1 MTTLK
6 LLWPSSI
13 DHFPWHLGVLPV
25 RCKLPRGCYEDKQSV
40 NFNTPSIQDS
50 ATGRQAP
57 LALLALQHMFLINCI
72 YCSSVHSIFSLQNQ
86 TSRIANHLRC
96 RVQPVRAP
104 TDRQAEQYDRFAD
117 PPAEEFARHGHS
129 GHAGG
134 VQKCRP
140 TVRCDRYRHH
150 RADLYS
156 LRAYTGKC
164 VGVWR
169 LFLFLF
175 CIVYV
180 AVAIVVNQ
188 LPFSLLPEMRSHEN
202 DWFLVASGRWIFF
215 SPVTPAA
222 RYNRVWD
229 KRWWQMSHVCYA
241 HDTTVARG
249 CYGCKFI
256 ITPNNHPYF
265 CVWYFG
271 FLTSYP

>member
-1 MTTLK
+1 
-6 LLWPSSI
+6 
-13 DHFPWHLGVLPV
+13 
-25 RCKLPRGCYEDKQSV
+25 
-40 NFNTPSIQDS
+40 
-50 ATGRQAP
+50 
-57 LALLALQHMFLINCI
+57 MFLINCI
-72 YCSSVHSIFSLQNQ
+72 YCSSVNSFFSLQNQ

-215 SPVTPAA
+215 SPVTPYGGAIQSCMRQTVVADESCVLCA
-222 RYNRVWD
+222 RHNCGTWLLWMQIHNYT
-229 KRWWQMSHVCYA
+229 KQSPIQYCS
-241 HDTTVARG
+241 TVIRT
-249 CYGCKFI
+249 I
-256 ITPNNHPYF
+256 
-265 CVWYFG
+265 
-271 FLTSYP
+271 